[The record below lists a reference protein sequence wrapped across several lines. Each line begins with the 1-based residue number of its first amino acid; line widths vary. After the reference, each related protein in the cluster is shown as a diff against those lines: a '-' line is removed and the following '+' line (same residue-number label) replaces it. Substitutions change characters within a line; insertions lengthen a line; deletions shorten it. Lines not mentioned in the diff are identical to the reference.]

1 MMNNNKMLSYFDI
14 KLREIVYS
22 KGKDPEVFNPKIIS
36 IHEDKIK
43 FGMWKHQGV
52 LILNLTC
59 FFDMN

>member
-1 MMNNNKMLSYFDI
+1 MLSYFDI

-22 KGKDPEVFNPKIIS
+22 KGKNPEVYNPKIIS

-43 FGMWKHQGV
+43 FGMWKHQGI
-52 LILNLTC
+52 LILNITC